1 MKNKIQSEILV
12 LFVLV
17 FGLILF
23 YIATS
28 SVFLNFNNDLI
39 LLSNLNPLSTVSA
52 LLFISIT
59 FLGLISDRNYLFFLP
74 FMLLAMPSPVD
85 DIFPSI
91 CLTSANDAREIF
103 FPLFTHI
110 DIYLL
115 VGILRKAI
123 LSRPKNINSNLF
135 TLIVLVL
142 VMLVLIINLFLSS
155 DIWDFYLLLS
165 HTYHFRYLVLLL
177 ILSYYYSY
185 KNFENQIL
193 FGIIFSVVFLLFES
207 VVNTYV
213 EGLGRLTSGT
223 LSVNSYAN
231 IISSILLYFLWLRK
245 YKKISKS
252 RMFLLAL
259 LSLIIIIGTQTRMA
273 FLSPILVLL
282 VYSIYNLRNNFLIRL
297 FKFLASF
304 IIVIF
309 LYALLV
315 QTNFI
320 QKRYSI
326 EQIIGVDSGN
336 AKLELKE
343 NSESSSLFTRFMLF
357 KTSLEMIKEKPITG
371 IGVGR
376 FNRYKKDFGFKYN
389 VLIDSHND
397 LLALL
402 CQYGLFIGVLLF
414 FMMFILPLY
423 YYLYYLKGKMDNKL
437 VFLFII
443 NSTMLFAGLSNAGI
457 MKHQIFAFL
466 ALNLIILESLV
477 YSLKIENTPN
487 K

>member
-1 MKNKIQSEILV
+1 
-12 LFVLV
+12 
-17 FGLILF
+17 
-23 YIATS
+23 
-28 SVFLNFNNDLI
+28 
-39 LLSNLNPLSTVSA
+39 
-52 LLFISIT
+52 
-59 FLGLISDRNYLFFLP
+59 
-74 FMLLAMPSPVD
+74 
-85 DIFPSI
+85 
-91 CLTSANDAREIF
+91 
-103 FPLFTHI
+103 
-110 DIYLL
+110 
-115 VGILRKAI
+115 
-123 LSRPKNINSNLF
+123 
-135 TLIVLVL
+135 
-142 VMLVLIINLFLSS
+142 
-155 DIWDFYLLLS
+155 
-165 HTYHFRYLVLLL
+165 
-177 ILSYYYSY
+177 
-185 KNFENQIL
+185 
-193 FGIIFSVVFLLFES
+193 
-207 VVNTYV
+207 V

-231 IISSILLYFLWLRK
+231 IISAILLYFLWLRK
-245 YKKISKS
+245 YKKISK
-252 RMFLLAL
+252 RTIFFLAL
-259 LSLIIIIGTQTRMA
+259 LSLIIVIGTQTRMA
-273 FLSPILVLL
+273 LLSPILVLL

-304 IIVIF
+304 IIIIF
-309 LYALLV
+309 LYGLLV

-326 EQIIGVDSGN
+326 EQIIGVNSEN

-343 NSESSSLFTRFMLF
+343 NSESSSLLTRFMLF

-402 CQYGLFIGVLLF
+402 CQYGIFIGSLLF

-423 YYLYYLKGKMDNKL
+423 YYLYYLKGKTNNKL
-437 VFLFII
+437 IFLFII
-443 NSTMLFAGLSNAGI
+443 NFSMLFSGLSNAGL

-477 YSLKIENTPN
+477 SSLKIENTPN

>member
-1 MKNKIQSEILV
+1 MKNKIQSEILI

-28 SVFLNFNNDLI
+28 SVFLNFNNELI
-39 LLSNLNPLSTVSA
+39 LLSNLNPLSIASTF
-52 LLFISIT
+52 LFISIT

-123 LSRPKNINSNLF
+123 ISRPNNINSNLF

-185 KNFENQIL
+185 KNFENQIF

-207 VVNTYV
+207 VINTYIS
-213 EGLGRLTSGT
+213 GLDRLTSGT

-231 IISSILLYFLWLRK
+231 IIASIMLYFVWLRK
-245 YKKISKS
+245 HKKIKKS
-252 RMFLLAL
+252 TMFSLAL
-259 LSLIIIIGTQTRMA
+259 LSLVIILGTQTRMA
-273 FLSPILVLL
+273 FLSPILLL
-282 VYSIYNLRNNFLIRL
+282 IFYSIYYLKDNFLIRL
-297 FKFLASF
+297 FKIFISF
-304 IIVIF
+304 TLFIS
-309 LYALLV
+309 LYLVLV
-315 QTNFI
+315 QTHSMP
-320 QKRYSI
+320 KRYKI
-326 EQIIGVDSGN
+326 ENVIDLDSKN
-336 AKLELKE
+336 TMFKVKE
-343 NSESSSLFTRFMLF
+343 NSESSSLFTRLMLF
-357 KTSLEMIKEKPITG
+357 KTSLEMIKENPVTG

-397 LLALL
+397 LLALM
-402 CQYGLFIGVLLF
+402 CQYGIFIGVLLF
-414 FMMFILPLY
+414 SLLFILPIF
-423 YYLYYLKGKMDNKL
+423 YYLYYLKGKMNNKL

-443 NSTMLFAGLSNAGI
+443 NFTMLFAGLSNAGL
-457 MKHQIFAFL
+457 MKHQVFAFL

-477 YSLKIENTPN
+477 YSLKIQNTP

>member
-1 MKNKIQSEILV
+1 MKNKIQSEILI

-28 SVFLNFNNDLI
+28 SVFLNFNNELI
-39 LLSNLNPLSTVSA
+39 LLSNLNPLSIASTF
-52 LLFISIT
+52 LFISIT

-115 VGILRKAI
+115 SGILRKAI
-123 LSRPKNINSNLF
+123 ISRPKNINSNLF

-142 VMLVLIINLFLSS
+142 VMLVLIINLFISS

-185 KNFENQIL
+185 KNFENEIF

-207 VVNTYV
+207 AVNTYM
-213 EGLGRLTSGT
+213 EGLSRLTSGT

-231 IISSILLYFLWLRK
+231 IISAILLYFLWLRK
-245 YKKISKS
+245 YKKISK
-252 RMFLLAL
+252 RTMFFLAL
-259 LSLIIIIGTQTRMA
+259 LSLTIIIGTQTRMA
-273 FLSPILVLL
+273 LLSPILVLL
-282 VYSIYNLRNNFLIRL
+282 VYSIYYLKRNFLIRL
-297 FKFLASF
+297 FKLLVFFTIF
-304 IIVIF
+304 IS
-309 LYALLV
+309 LYLLLV
-315 QTNFI
+315 QTHSMP
-320 QKRYSI
+320 KRYTI
-326 EQIIGVDSGN
+326 ENVIDLDSRN
-336 AKLELKE
+336 TLFKVKE
-343 NSESSSLFTRFMLF
+343 NSESSSLFTRLMLF

-397 LLALL
+397 LLALM
-402 CQYGLFIGVLLF
+402 CQYGVFIGILLF
-414 FMMFILPLY
+414 FIIFILPLF

-443 NSTMLFAGLSNAGI
+443 NSTMLFAGLSNAAI

-477 YSLKIENTPN
+477 YSLKIQNTPN